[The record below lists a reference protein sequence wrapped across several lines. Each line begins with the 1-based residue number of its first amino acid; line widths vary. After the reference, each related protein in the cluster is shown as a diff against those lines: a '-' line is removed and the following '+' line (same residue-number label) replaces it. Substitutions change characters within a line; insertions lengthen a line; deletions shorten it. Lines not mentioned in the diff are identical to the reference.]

1 MTREQLYKLVHFLA
15 YGLIKLEFRGTENI
29 PQTGGVIFATNHTS
43 RLDTPLLML
52 TPGRRDIIALAA
64 DKYKKDPLFKWILDA
79 SGSIWIDRDRADFGA
94 MRAALDFL
102 RKGGAVGIAP
112 EGTRSTTGSLQEA
125 KEGVVFL
132 AERARVPLIPIGISG
147 TDLAMKKI
155 LRLRRPVVT
164 ISYGKPVVLP
174 PMPRE
179 GRDVWQKQCTD
190 DVMCRIASLLPP
202 SYRGFYANH
211 PRLAQY
217 LENGG

>member
-64 DKYKKDPLFKWILDA
+64 DKYKKDPLFKWILDS

-132 AERARVPLIPIGISG
+132 AERARVPLIPIGIAG

-155 LRLRRPVVT
+155 LRLRKPVVT
-164 ISYGKPVVLP
+164 ISYGKPVALP

>member
-15 YGLIKLEFRGTENI
+15 FGLIKIEFRGAENI

-64 DKYKKDPLFKWILDA
+64 DKYKKDPLFKWILDS

-94 MRAALDFL
+94 MRAALDFV

-112 EGTRSTTGSLQEA
+112 EGTRSTTGSLLEA
-125 KEGVVFL
+125 KAGVVFL
-132 AERARVPLIPIGISG
+132 AERARVPLIPIGIAG
-147 TDLAMKKI
+147 TDVAMKKI
-155 LRLRRPVVT
+155 LRLQKPVVT
-164 ISYGKPVVLP
+164 ISYGKPVILP
-174 PMPRE
+174 AMPRE
-179 GRDVWQKQCTD
+179 GREAWQQECTEEI
-190 DVMCRIASLLPP
+190 MCRIASLLPH

-217 LENGG
+217 LGNGG